1 MNLTVGKS
9 GILTTRKRIII
20 IIIIIIICLFA
31 FSRAAPEAYGGFQ
44 TRGPTGATA
53 ASLPHSHSNV
63 RSKLRL
69 QPTPQ
74 LTAMLDP

>member
-9 GILTTRKRIII
+9 GILTTRKRII

-53 ASLPHSHSNV
+53 ASPPHSHSNV
-63 RSKLRL
+63 RSKPRL

-74 LTAMLDP
+74 LTAMPDP